1 MNEWSFETE
10 EYTYYIILSINT
22 YRIIGVSMQVSMQVS
37 MEISRH
43 TNTGRLGRQG
53 CVPPVG
59 PSHFGTLLRSIGDL
73 MQRKGRLMHACLEKA
88 YNFGFSRGEPRR
100 PPDR

>member
-37 MEISRH
+37 MEIC
-43 TNTGRLGRQG
+43 TGLPETEYRT
-53 CVPPVG
+53 
-59 PSHFGTLLRSIGDL
+59 GTGTG
-73 MQRKGRLMHACLEKA
+73 M
-88 YNFGFSRGEPRR
+88 
-100 PPDR
+100 